1 MDAGSASKPSL
12 LVINGVPRPQRDMRA
27 GLQHL
32 IEPHF
37 KPKLKKKDTVRDGLL
52 LEMLLAGIYTS
63 IWYFGTSEDCE
74 IPEKKTLSTAG
85 YGYT

>member
-1 MDAGSASKPSL
+1 MP
-12 LVINGVPRPQRDMRA
+12 
-27 GLQHL
+27 
-32 IEPHF
+32 
-37 KPKLKKKDTVRDGLL
+37 
-52 LEMLLAGIYTS
+52 LAGIYTS